1 MKEAVIGSRY
11 ALAFYEM
18 TKKDNIVEEVYNEL
32 SALMEAYEKDND
44 FKNFLNHPL
53 IEVKTKKDFLAKL
66 FSDKFRE
73 ESMNIIYYL
82 IDKKRI
88 GLIKVIVTEF
98 LKIYY
103 EKNRIVEAEAIFA
116 VTPSDV
122 QIKTLLEKLKSK
134 EHKEIRLKTKIDKS
148 ILGGVI
154 IKIEDR
160 IIDASIKREIDSFRN
175 NFKI

>member
-1 MKEAVIGSRY
+1 MREAVIGSRY
-11 ALAFYEM
+11 ALAFYEI
-18 TKKDNIVEEVYNEL
+18 TKKDNIVEEVYSEL
-32 SALMEAYEKDND
+32 NILMEAYEKDND

-53 IEVKTKKDFLAKL
+53 IDMKIKKDFLSKL

-73 ESMNIIYYL
+73 ESLNIIYYL
-82 IDKKRI
+82 LDKKR
-88 GLIKVIVTEF
+88 LNLLKAIVTEF

-116 VTPSDV
+116 VAPS
-122 QIKTLLEKLKSK
+122 QIQINTLLEKLKSK

-154 IKIEDR
+154 IKIEDK